1 MQCKQLLRL
10 VKEWHTHVRQETM
23 APGRM
28 MQFVDSHVKECKVCR
43 EDSGLPREIEKI
55 REHVFPDLKHAKA
68 GRAPQ
73 DLFTPDIFAGDE
85 PDSDPPDDL
94 PADGPF

>member
-10 VKEWHTHVRQETM
+10 VKEWYIHVRQETM

-43 EDSGLPREIEKI
+43 EDSSLPREIEKI
-55 REHVFPDLKHAKA
+55 REYVFPELKFAKS

-85 PDSDPPDDL
+85 PDNDPPDNQ
-94 PADGPF
+94 PVDGLF